1 VKRESRDLY
10 IPTTPSSPPPTQTEV
25 KPLSNTP
32 QAALSTFPAPT
43 HTLAPSTSIADV
55 FSAVQSRS
63 ATAGV
68 VPFENSSNGSVVFT
82 LDLFADRKAL
92 NPDVVVCGEV
102 YVPVRHCLLG
112 HRRNDN
118 NNNQQQQPSS
128 TNAFSHVKKLY
139 SHPQAWGQCVSFL
152 HAELAHAERF
162 DVSSTSRAAQVV
174 ADDASGESAAVSSA
188 VAAEVFGL
196 DVLREGIN
204 DSMGNATRF
213 LVLRR
218 RDDAMLALGGGGGG
232 GAEAFKTLLHF
243 TLPAASTT
251 HPGALADALSVF
263 SAHGLSLTS
272 INTRPSGVAN
282 WDYVF
287 FVEIRG
293 RREDGGGGAVDKA
306 LEGLKGVCGTV
317 RWLGSWRSAL

>member
-1 VKRESRDLY
+1 
-10 IPTTPSSPPPTQTEV
+10 
-25 KPLSNTP
+25 
-32 QAALSTFPAPT
+32 
-43 HTLAPSTSIADV
+43 V
-55 FSAVQSRS
+55 FSAVQSRT

-82 LDLFADRKAL
+82 LDLFADRKAT

-112 HRRNDN
+112 RL
-118 NNNQQQQPSS
+118 PASS
-128 TNAFSHVKKLY
+128 TTTTTTAAEAKAGAEVDFSHIKKLY

-152 HAELAHAERF
+152 HSALAHAERF

-174 ADDASGESAAVSSA
+174 AADASGESAAVSSA

-196 DVLREGIN
+196 EVLREGIN
-204 DSMGNATRF
+204 DYTGNATRF

-218 RDDAMLALGGGGGG
+218 RDAVSSSLSSSSLDGGDD
-232 GAEAFKTLLHF
+232 EAFKTLLHF
-243 TLPAASTT
+243 TLPAASTP
-251 HPGALADALSVF
+251 HPGTLADALRVL
-263 SAHGLSLTS
+263 SAQRLSLTS

-293 RREDGGGGAVDKA
+293 RWEEGRGGAVDKA